1 MTTAQTS
8 RNVSGKTAQSS
19 RNVSTKK
26 LFTRLW
32 LPVGL
37 VAAWWLISSVY
48 YSSYFPPLQDI
59 LTRTWE
65 IWVLAG
71 GIITDLWPSFLR
83 VTIGFL
89 IALVVGVALGT
100 LFGLIPAVE
109 KAFRPLTE
117 AFRAVPGAALLPIAL
132 TFFGPGETMKIFL
145 IALASMWP
153 IMLNTIEGVRALHPT
168 MGKVMATFHLSPFDR
183 FTKVFLPAAAPQVF
197 AGARIAVAISVTVMV
212 VAEMFG
218 TPGGVGYYIRD
229 AQASFQIQEM
239 WTGMVI
245 LGLFGYFLNYLFHQL
260 EKRVL
265 NWHHMM
271 VAHTQGA
278 S

>member
-1 MTTAQTS
+1 MTSSTS
-8 RNVSGKTAQSS
+8 TQNSVGRTFIRKA
-19 RNVSTKK
+19 
-26 LFTRLW
+26 W

-37 VAAWWLISSVY
+37 FAIWWILSGIY

-59 LTRTWE
+59 LVRTWE
-65 IWVLAG
+65 IWVVAG
-71 GIITDLWPSFLR
+71 GLLTDLWPSILR
-83 VTIGFL
+83 VAIGFS
-89 IALVVGVALGT
+89 IALVVGVALGAI
-100 LFGLIPAVE
+100 FGLMPTVE
-109 KAFRPLTE
+109 RAFRPLTE

-132 TFFGPGETMKIFL
+132 TFFGPDETMKIFL

-153 IMLNTIEGVRALHPT
+153 IMLNTIEGVRAIHPT
-168 MGKVMATFHLSPFDR
+168 MGKVMETFHLSSFDR

-197 AGARIAVAISVTVMV
+197 AGARIAIAISVTVMV

-229 AQASFQIQEM
+229 AQASFRIEEM
-239 WTGMVI
+239 WTGLII
-245 LGLFGYFLNYLFHQL
+245 LGIFGYVLNYLFHFM

-265 NWHHMM
+265 KWHHQM

-278 S
+278 SQ

>member
-1 MTTAQTS
+1 MANSTS
-8 RNVSGKTAQSS
+8 ARNTLG
-19 RNVSTKK
+19 RNLARKA
-26 LFTRLW
+26 W
-32 LPVGL
+32 LPIVL
-37 VAAWWLISSVY
+37 VAAWWVLSGIY
-48 YSSYFPPLQDI
+48 NSSYFPPLKDI
-59 LTRTWE
+59 LSRTWE
-65 IWVLAG
+65 IWVMAG
-71 GIITDLWPSFLR
+71 GVLTDLWPSFLR
-83 VTIGFL
+83 VIIGFL

-100 LFGLIPAVE
+100 FFGLIPSVE
-109 KAFRPLTE
+109 RAFRPLTE

-153 IMLNTIEGVRALHPT
+153 IMLNTIEGVRAIHPT
-168 MGKVMATFHLSPFDR
+168 TGKVMATFHLSPFDR
-183 FTKVFLPAAAPQVF
+183 FTRVFLPAAAPQVF

-229 AQASFQIQEM
+229 AQASFRIEEM
-239 WTGMVI
+239 WTGMII
-245 LGLFGYFLNYLFHQL
+245 LGIFGYLLNYLFHLL

-278 S
+278 SQ

>member
-1 MTTAQTS
+1 MTNATAS
-8 RNVSGKTAQSS
+8 RNATLPRLA
-19 RNVSTKK
+19 RI
-26 LFTRLW
+26 LW

-37 VAAWWLISSVY
+37 ITLWWIISGIYNSN
-48 YSSYFPPLQDI
+48 YFPSLQDI

-65 IWVLAG
+65 IWFLAG
-71 GIITDLWPSFLR
+71 GVIVDLWPSFLR
-83 VTIGFL
+83 VTFGFL
-89 IALVVGVALGT
+89 IALVVGVGLGT
-100 LFGLIPAVE
+100 VFGLIPVIE
-109 KAFRPLTE
+109 RAFRPLIE
-117 AFRAVPGAALLPIAL
+117 AFRAVPGAAMLPIAL

-145 IALASMWP
+145 IALASTWP
-153 IMLNTIEGVRALHPT
+153 IMLNTIEGVRAINPT
-168 MGKVMATFHLSPFDR
+168 MSKVMATFHLSGFDR

-218 TPGGVGYYIRD
+218 TPGGVGYYIRN
-229 AQASFQIQEM
+229 AQASFQIEEM
-239 WTGMVI
+239 WTGMII
-245 LGLFGYFLNYLFHQL
+245 LGLFGYLLNVLFRMF

>member
-1 MTTAQTS
+1 MTTVTAS
-8 RNVSGKTAQSS
+8 RNAVGP
-19 RNVSTKK
+19 R
-26 LFTRLW
+26 LIRILW
-32 LPVGL
+32 LPVTL
-37 VAAWWLISSVY
+37 IAAWWIISGIY
-48 YSSYFPPLQDI
+48 NSSYFPSLQDI

-65 IWVLAG
+65 VWFMAG
-71 GIITDLWPSFLR
+71 GVITDLWPSLLR

-89 IALVVGVALGT
+89 IALVVGVGLGT
-100 LFGLIPAVE
+100 LFGLLPAVE
-109 KAFRPLTE
+109 RAFRPLTE

-145 IALASMWP
+145 IALASTWP
-153 IMLNTIEGVRALHPT
+153 IMLNTIEGVRAINPT
-168 MGKVMATFHLSPFDR
+168 MGKVMATFHLSQFDR

-229 AQASFQIQEM
+229 AQASFQIHEM
-239 WTGMVI
+239 WTGMII
-245 LGLFGYFLNYLFHQL
+245 LGLFGYLLNSLFRL
-260 EKRVL
+260 FEKRVL

>member
-1 MTTAQTS
+1 MKNSATARTNIVKS
-8 RNVSGKTAQSS
+8 ILVK
-19 RNVSTKK
+19 
-26 LFTRLW
+26 LW

-37 VAAWWLISSVY
+37 LAAWWFASAQST
-48 YSSYFPPLQDI
+48 SSYFPPLQVILAKTWDI
-59 LTRTWE
+59 W
-65 IWVLAG
+65 IMAG
-71 GIITDLWPSFLR
+71 GVFIDLWPSLVR

-100 LFGLIPAVE
+100 LLGLSQTAD

-183 FTKVFLPAAAPQVF
+183 FTRVFLPAAAPQVF
-197 AGARIAVAISVTVMV
+197 SGARIAVAISVTVMV
-212 VAEMFG
+212 ATEMFG
-218 TPGGVGYYIRD
+218 TPGGIGYYIRNS
-229 AQASFQIQEM
+229 QEFFRIQEM
-239 WTGMVI
+239 WTGMII
-245 LGLFGYFLNYLFHQL
+245 LGVFGYLLNYLFHML

-278 S
+278 SS